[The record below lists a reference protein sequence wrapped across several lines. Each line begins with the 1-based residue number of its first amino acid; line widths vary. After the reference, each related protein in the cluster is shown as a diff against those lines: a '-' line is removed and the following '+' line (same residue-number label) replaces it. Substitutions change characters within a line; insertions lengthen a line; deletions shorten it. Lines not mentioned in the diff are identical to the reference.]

1 MTKSKNEDDV
11 LTSGEKGSVESGDT
25 PPIKSKTMGEVT
37 KNDNDPVEL
46 EERLCR
52 NLEMMTTSFTQG
64 AKRWL
69 SIYYTSMFAFVL
81 LAGYGFFLIYSLTS
95 SVGRVADNMD
105 QIVVT
110 MDKMSSDLNRVSN
123 NTTLMIKTM
132 GVQSKHM
139 SEMVYYMRDMNVAMA
154 QMRYDMSVLNNNVSR
169 PMNFMNTFM
178 PW

>member
-1 MTKSKNEDDV
+1 MTKSKNEDKV
-11 LTSGEKGSVESGDT
+11 LKSGEKDPVDSADNSPGN
-25 PPIKSKTMGEVT
+25 SKTMGETTQEDLKSV
-37 KNDNDPVEL
+37 DL

-52 NLEMMTTSFTQG
+52 NLEVMSDSFTQG

-110 MDKMSSDLNRVSN
+110 MDRMSSDLNRVSN

>member
-1 MTKSKNEDDV
+1 MTKSKNEDEV
-11 LTSGEKGSVESGDT
+11 LNSNEKGQANNSAVN
-25 PPIKSKTMGEVT
+25 SKTSAETMQEGQT
-37 KNDNDPVEL
+37 PADL

-52 NLEMMTTSFTQG
+52 NLEVMTSSFTQG

-105 QIVVT
+105 QIVVS
-110 MDKMSSDLNRVSN
+110 MNRMSTDLDRVSN

-132 GVQSKHM
+132 SVQSKHM

-178 PW
+178 PC

>member
-1 MTKSKNEDDV
+1 MTKSKNQDEELKSGNTDTTGCNPPADNAI
-11 LTSGEKGSVESGDT
+11 SGEASPGSDDQ
-25 PPIKSKTMGEVT
+25 K
-37 KNDNDPVEL
+37 DL
-46 EERLCR
+46 EERLCQ
-52 NLEMMTTSFTQG
+52 NLEVMTNSFTQG

-95 SVGRVADNMD
+95 SVGRVANNMD
-105 QIVVT
+105 QIVVS
-110 MDKMSSDLNRVSN
+110 MDRMTTDLDRVSD

-132 GVQSKHM
+132 SVQSKHM

>member
-1 MTKSKNEDDV
+1 MTKSKNEDKA
-11 LTSGEKGSVESGDT
+11 LKSGEEDPVDSADNS
-25 PPIKSKTMGEVT
+25 PIKSKTMGET
-37 KNDNDPVEL
+37 TQEAQKSANL

-52 NLEMMTTSFTQG
+52 NLEVMSDSFTQG

-110 MDKMSSDLNRVSN
+110 MDRMSSDLNRVSN
-123 NTTLMIKTM
+123 NT
-132 GVQSKHM
+132 
-139 SEMVYYMRDMNVAMA
+139 
-154 QMRYDMSVLNNNVSR
+154 
-169 PMNFMNTFM
+169 
-178 PW
+178 

>member
-1 MTKSKNEDDV
+1 MTKSKNQDEELKLENTDPTGCNKPGDN
-11 LTSGEKGSVESGDT
+11 TISGDASSGS
-25 PPIKSKTMGEVT
+25 IDQK
-37 KNDNDPVEL
+37 DL
-46 EERLCR
+46 EERLCQ
-52 NLEMMTTSFTQG
+52 NLEVMTNSFTQG

-95 SVGRVADNMD
+95 SVGRVASNMD
-105 QIVVT
+105 QIVVS
-110 MDKMSSDLNRVSN
+110 MDRMSSDLDRVSN

-132 GVQSKHM
+132 SDQSKYM
-139 SEMVYYMRDMNVAMA
+139 SEMAYYMRDMNVAMA
-154 QMRYDMSVLNNNVSR
+154 QMRYDMSMMNSNVSR

>member
-1 MTKSKNEDDV
+1 MTKSKNQAEEIKPGNTDPTGCNQPSDSEIPADAS
-11 LTSGEKGSVESGDT
+11 LGSIDQ
-25 PPIKSKTMGEVT
+25 K
-37 KNDNDPVEL
+37 DL
-46 EERLCR
+46 EERLCQ
-52 NLEMMTTSFTQG
+52 NLEVMTNSFTQG

-95 SVGRVADNMD
+95 SVGRVANNMD
-105 QIVVT
+105 QIVVS
-110 MDKMSSDLNRVSN
+110 MDRMSSDLDRVSN

-132 GVQSKHM
+132 SVQSKHM